1 MTLHFSM
8 LSFISHLFV
17 HSTIIA
23 DEGGRL
29 THIPEAIF
37 AYLKRNAVQEER
49 RYQVPADQVMEIGEQ
64 ISL

>member
-1 MTLHFSM
+1 
-8 LSFISHLFV
+8 LSHV
-17 HSTIIA
+17 
-23 DEGGRL
+23 
-29 THIPEAIF
+29 PEVIF